1 MKNFISGLS
10 WKSLKGKM
18 LSVFLVTAL
27 LPSVLLILFSYL
39 NTSGIVRENV
49 EELMRANLAQT
60 QSSLDVWVGSY
71 EDILYQIY
79 MNDDIVDM
87 VDNINQNK
95 EIAVTT
101 GQLRRT
107 LRGMFYT
114 KEHIKC
120 ITIITESGQIV
131 FYDLLTGSSTK
142 TSWMGNMEMSSREI
156 YDYISEDNETSILPT
171 RQAGVYASKRYY
183 LFHLGHRII
192 DYQNVDKPLGV
203 VIVSVDETMLQEMC
217 ASDDNEN
224 SYKFMVDKEGK
235 LFSGPDKELLGKR
248 IINWSGDTQERKAQY
263 EEFLQKNKGDRFR
276 QAAVNLRYDEAFGVD
291 IVQVSNQEELHTRL
305 DNQQRIMLLVLG
317 VTALVLLLLIITM
330 TRNLMG
336 SINRLVGTM
345 KAAQGGRLSVRTTID
360 PQTPTEIQIIENQ
373 FNQMM
378 GELER
383 AAVKEKEAGE
393 KQRKAEIAALEAQ
406 INPHFL
412 YNTLDTINWMAI
424 DRDQYEISNSI
435 TSLAGILRYGID
447 NSNGEVRVSR
457 EMEWLKQYL
466 FLQQTRLKNTFAC
479 EIYADSEVLDW
490 RIHKLLFQPFVENAI
505 YHGFKAVKE
514 TYILKVRLEPV
525 DDKLRILIWDNGTG
539 ISQDMV
545 DMINRGIYP
554 ESQEKSCIGMENAI
568 TRIKMYYGDK
578 ASVEIESRLGE
589 YTRVCIFIPKIL
601 GGEGRI

>member
-1 MKNFISGLS
+1 VKNFISGLS

-18 LSVFLVTAL
+18 LSVFLLTAL

-39 NTSGIVRENV
+39 NTSRIVRENV
-49 EELMRANLAQT
+49 EDLMKANLAQT
-60 QSSLDVWVGSY
+60 QSSLEVWVDSY

-87 VDNINQNK
+87 VDNINQSR

-120 ITIITESGQIV
+120 ITILTESGQTV

-142 TSWMGNMEMSSREI
+142 TSWMGNMGMSRQEI
-156 YDYISEDNETSILPT
+156 YDFISKDNETSIIPT
-171 RQAGVYASKRYY
+171 RQAGTYASKDYY

-203 VIVSVDETMLQEMC
+203 VVVSVDEMMLEEMC
-217 ASDDNEN
+217 ASDNSEN
-224 SYKFMVDKEGK
+224 NYKFMVGRDGK
-235 LFSGPDKELLGKR
+235 LFSGPDKELLGKK
-248 IINWSGDTQERKAQY
+248 IISWSEDMQERKSRY
-263 EEFLQKNKGDRFR
+263 ESFLRETKGSQSW
-276 QAAVNLRYDEAFGVD
+276 QAAIDLVYDDEFGVD
-291 IVQVSNQEELHTRL
+291 IVQVSDQKELQTRL

-317 VTALVLLLLIITM
+317 ITALILLLLIITM

-345 KAAQGGRLSVRTTID
+345 KAAQGGRLSVRTIID
-360 PQTPTEIQIIENQ
+360 RRTPTEIQIIENQ

-378 GELER
+378 DELEQ

-393 KQRKAEIAALEAQ
+393 KQRRAEIAALEAQ

-424 DRDQYEISNSI
+424 DRDEYEISNSI

-447 NSNGEVRVSR
+447 NSNGEVKVSR

-479 EIYADSEVLDW
+479 EVHADPEVLDW
-490 RIHKLLFQPFVENAI
+490 KIHKLLFQPFVENAI
-505 YHGFKAVKE
+505 YHGFKVEKE
-514 TYILKVRLEPV
+514 TYILKVSLEPAEG
-525 DDKLRILIWDNGTG
+525 KLRILIWDNGAG
-539 ISQDMV
+539 MPRDMV
-545 DMINRGIYP
+545 DRINRGIYP
-554 ESQEKSCIGMENAI
+554 ESRERSCIGMENAI

-578 ASVEIESRLGE
+578 ASVEIDSKLGE
-589 YTRVCIFIPKIL
+589 YTGVSIFIPKIL
-601 GGEGRI
+601 P